1 MALLHDLPIVGLIAG
16 HGCIAIFVIITLESA
31 GVPCPGETV
40 LISSAVYAGS
50 TGNLNIVLVIAAA
63 AGAAILG
70 CWAGR
75 RWGMP
80 LLLRYGHVI
89 ALDHGLPKL
98 GQYLLRAQGGKI
110 VFSGR
115 FTRAASPPSTRRAA

>member
-1 MALLHDLPIVGLIAG
+1 M
-16 HGCIAIFVIITLESA
+16 
-31 GVPCPGETV
+31 

-63 AGAAILG
+63 GSAVLG
-70 CWAGR
+70 SWAGR

-80 LLLRYGHVI
+80 PLLRYGHVI

-98 GQYLLRAQGGKI
+98 GHYLLRAHGGKI